1 MELRPGHRRR
11 ACLIAAA
18 LLLVVQPVAL
28 AQAEPSDED
37 DQPAIVGVQV
47 QGLGQFAH
55 GARVPLPRVLQALG
69 APLQREASP
78 YECGSAYD
86 HGDIQ
91 LLSWAG
97 QAWESDGLTAVL
109 RRFEPGRLGALLLS
123 NGQRIDLRSTG
134 ASVMQRLPRAHAS
147 EGSVHVTADPRG
159 RFEERY
165 DLRFDAQGRLFQVD
179 YWIAC

>member
-1 MELRPGHRRR
+1 MEQRARHRRP

-18 LLLVVQPVAL
+18 LLVMVQPFAL
-28 AQAEPSDED
+28 AQAEPTGKDA
-37 DQPAIVGVQV
+37 QPAIVAVQV
-47 QGLGQFAH
+47 QGVGQFAH

-86 HGDIQ
+86 DGDIQ

-97 QAWESDGLTAVL
+97 QAWESDGQTAVL
-109 RRFEPGRLGALLLS
+109 RRFEPGRAGALLLS

-147 EGSVHVTADPRG
+147 EDTVHVTADPRG

>member
-1 MELRPGHRRR
+1 MGQRPRHCRR

-18 LLLVVQPVAL
+18 LLLAAQPFAL
-28 AQAEPSDED
+28 AQADPAAED
-37 DQPAIVGVQV
+37 AQPAIVGVQV
-47 QGLGQFAH
+47 RGVGRFAH
-55 GARVPLPRVLQALG
+55 GEQVPLPRVLQALG
-69 APLQREASP
+69 APVQREPSP

-97 QAWESDGLTAVL
+97 QAWESNGQTAVL
-109 RRFEPGRLGALLLS
+109 RRFEPGREGALVLS

-147 EGSVHVTADPRG
+147 DGTVHVTADPRG